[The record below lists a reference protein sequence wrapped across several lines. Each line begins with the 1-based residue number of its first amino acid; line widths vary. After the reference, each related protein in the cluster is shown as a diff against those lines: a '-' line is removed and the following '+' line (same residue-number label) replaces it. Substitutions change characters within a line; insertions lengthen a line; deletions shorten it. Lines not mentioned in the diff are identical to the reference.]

1 MEKRQG
7 LSEKQEEF
15 CRLLAEGKTTGE
27 AERLIGFSKGYGWR
41 LMRKEHIRR
50 AIKVRKNPSAADA
63 EETQKGVQQTEQP
76 RKRETAKKAEIL
88 SFLTEVMRDEEEA
101 DLKTRMKA
109 AELLGKRE
117 SLFEKKT
124 PTEKESRVIIVDDLP
139 GRRYDEANG
148 SGRGFMTSTETFE
161 RAGTRI
167 TG

>member
-1 MEKRQG
+1 MEKRQD
-7 LSEKQEEF
+7 LSEKQAEF

-41 LMRKEHIRR
+41 LMKKEHIRR
-50 AIKVRKNPSAADA
+50 AIKARKNPSAAAA
-63 EETQKGVQQTEQP
+63 EETQESTQRTEQP
-76 RKRETAKKAEIL
+76 KKRETAKRAEIL

-117 SLFEKKT
+117 SLFERKA

-139 GRRYDEANG
+139 
-148 SGRGFMTSTETFE
+148 
-161 RAGTRI
+161 
-167 TG
+167 

>member
-1 MEKRQG
+1 MEKRQE

-63 EETQKGVQQTEQP
+63 EETQKGEQP

-124 PTEKESRVIIVDDLP
+124 PMEKESRVIIVDDLP
-139 GRRYDEANG
+139 
-148 SGRGFMTSTETFE
+148 
-161 RAGTRI
+161 
-167 TG
+167 

>member
-1 MEKRQG
+1 MEKRQE

-117 SLFEKKT
+117 RHQAVSQIDDQLSQCHL
-124 PTEKESRVIIVDDLP
+124 PQRSSCYDNVQSRKLS
-139 GRRYDEANG
+139 R
-148 SGRGFMTSTETFE
+148 
-161 RAGTRI
+161 
-167 TG
+167 

>member
-41 LMRKEHIRR
+41 LMRKEHIR
-50 AIKVRKNPSAADA
+50 SAADA
-63 EETQKGVQQTEQP
+63 EETQKGVQRMEQP
-76 RKRETAKKAEIL
+76 RKGETAKKAEIL

-139 GRRYDEANG
+139 
-148 SGRGFMTSTETFE
+148 
-161 RAGTRI
+161 
-167 TG
+167 

>member
-1 MEKRQG
+1 MQTAGRRQDNRRSRAADWVFQG
-7 LSEKQEEF
+7 IWLEAD
-15 CRLLAEGKTTGE
+15 AEG
-27 AERLIGFSKGYGWR
+27 AYPKGN
-41 LMRKEHIRR
+41 
-50 AIKVRKNPSAADA
+50 KVRKNPSAADA

-139 GRRYDEANG
+139 
-148 SGRGFMTSTETFE
+148 
-161 RAGTRI
+161 
-167 TG
+167 

>member
-7 LSEKQEEF
+7 LSEKQAEF

-27 AERLIGFSKGYGWR
+27 AERLIGFSKGYGWK
-41 LMRKEHIRR
+41 LMKKEHIRR
-50 AIKVRKNPSAADA
+50 AIRVRKNPADA
-63 EETQKGVQQTEQP
+63 EEMQKSVRQTEQP

-117 SLFEKKT
+117 SLFEKKA

-139 GRRYDEANG
+139 
-148 SGRGFMTSTETFE
+148 
-161 RAGTRI
+161 
-167 TG
+167 

>member
-76 RKRETAKKAEIL
+76 RKTAKKAEIL
-88 SFLTEVMRDEEEA
+88 SFQTEVMRDEEEA

-139 GRRYDEANG
+139 
-148 SGRGFMTSTETFE
+148 
-161 RAGTRI
+161 
-167 TG
+167 

>member
-1 MEKRQG
+1 MEKRQE

-63 EETQKGVQQTEQP
+63 EETQKGVQQTE
-76 RKRETAKKAEIL
+76 ETAKKAEIL
-88 SFLTEVMRDEEEA
+88 IFLTEVMRDEEEA

-124 PTEKESRVIIVDDLP
+124 PMEKESRVIIVDDLP
-139 GRRYDEANG
+139 
-148 SGRGFMTSTETFE
+148 
-161 RAGTRI
+161 
-167 TG
+167 

>member
-63 EETQKGVQQTEQP
+63 EETQ
-76 RKRETAKKAEIL
+76 RAYSRRN
-88 SFLTEVMRDEEEA
+88 SR
-101 DLKTRMKA
+101 
-109 AELLGKRE
+109 
-117 SLFEKKT
+117 
-124 PTEKESRVIIVDDLP
+124 EKEK
-139 GRRYDEANG
+139 RRRRPRFSA
-148 SGRGFMTSTETFE
+148 F
-161 RAGTRI
+161 
-167 TG
+167 

>member
-1 MEKRQG
+1 MEKRQD

-27 AERLIGFSKGYGWR
+27 AERLIGFSKGYGWK

-50 AIKVRKNPSAADA
+50 AIRVRKNPSAAET
-63 EETQKGVQQTEQP
+63 EEAAQP
-76 RKRETAKKAEIL
+76 RERLRKRETAKKAEIL

-117 SLFEKKT
+117 SLFEKKQ
-124 PTEKESRVIIVDDLP
+124 PTEKESRVVIVDDLP
-139 GRRYDEANG
+139 
-148 SGRGFMTSTETFE
+148 
-161 RAGTRI
+161 
-167 TG
+167 

>member
-50 AIKVRKNPSAADA
+50 AIKVR
-63 EETQKGVQQTEQP
+63 KGVQQTEQP

-139 GRRYDEANG
+139 
-148 SGRGFMTSTETFE
+148 
-161 RAGTRI
+161 
-167 TG
+167 

>member
-1 MEKRQG
+1 
-7 LSEKQEEF
+7 
-15 CRLLAEGKTTGE
+15 
-27 AERLIGFSKGYGWR
+27 
-41 LMRKEHIRR
+41 MRKEHIRR

-76 RKRETAKKAEIL
+76 RKGETAKKAEIL

-124 PTEKESRVIIVDDLP
+124 PMEKESRVIIVDDLP
-139 GRRYDEANG
+139 
-148 SGRGFMTSTETFE
+148 
-161 RAGTRI
+161 
-167 TG
+167 

>member
-1 MEKRQG
+1 MEKRQE

-50 AIKVRKNPSAADA
+50 AIKVRAADA

-139 GRRYDEANG
+139 
-148 SGRGFMTSTETFE
+148 
-161 RAGTRI
+161 
-167 TG
+167 

>member
-1 MEKRQG
+1 MEKRQE

-27 AERLIGFSKGYGWR
+27 AERLIGVSKGWR

-139 GRRYDEANG
+139 
-148 SGRGFMTSTETFE
+148 
-161 RAGTRI
+161 
-167 TG
+167 